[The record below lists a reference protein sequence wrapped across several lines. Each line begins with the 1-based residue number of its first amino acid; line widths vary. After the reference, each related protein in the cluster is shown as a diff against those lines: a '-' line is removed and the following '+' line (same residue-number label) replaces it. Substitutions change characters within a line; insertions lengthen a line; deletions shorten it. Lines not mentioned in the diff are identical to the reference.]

1 MNLRRSLF
9 AAALAAVVALPAAAF
24 AQRAST
30 TTSAAA
36 APALAIGGGLGL
48 EFGALD
54 STGFGLRVDGVYPL
68 QNLTPEVTMSL
79 VGSVGFT
86 RWSESE
92 DSPFG
97 DVSVSWNVFKFV
109 PAIRF
114 GFAATPQLSLY
125 GDAGLGLYFG
135 QANVEIFG
143 QEESDSSVGALMR
156 FAAGG
161 LFEVSPRLSV
171 GGELG
176 LNPYFGDFDDSTV
189 SLFATLVYKL

>member
-9 AAALAAVVALPAAAF
+9 AAALAAVVALPAAAS
-24 AQRAST
+24 AQRASA
-30 TTSAAA
+30 TTSSA
-36 APALAIGGGLGL
+36 APGLAVGGGVGL

-68 QNLTPEVTMSL
+68 QNLTPEVSMSL
-79 VGSVGFT
+79 VGSLGFT

-97 DVSVSWNVFKFV
+97 DVSVSWNVFKLV
-109 PAIRF
+109 PAVRF
-114 GFAATPQLSLY
+114 GFEATPQLSLY
-125 GDAGLGLYFG
+125 GDAGIGLYFG
-135 QANVEIFG
+135 QANVEVFG
-143 QEESDSSVGALMR
+143 EEDSDSSVGALMR

-189 SLFATLVYKL
+189 SLFATLLYKL